1 MARRGSAKRYAQA
14 LFEIAVQQDRLD
26 QWVDDLGHVTGALEN
41 AELLA
46 LLEHAK
52 IPLSRKVEAVDA
64 VLPRVDP
71 LVRNMLSLLVSR
83 GLANM
88 APEVERGYQ
97 QLLNQ
102 LKGREEVQVTSV
114 VPLAEGEKNRVTSF
128 VSKLISREVL
138 LDTQIDASLLGGL
151 VIRVG
156 DKLLDGSTRTRLDE
170 LGKRLQSDGAA
181 IGV

>member
-1 MARRGSAKRYAQA
+1 M
-14 LFEIAVQQDRLD
+14 
-26 QWVDDLGHVTGALEN
+26 
-41 AELLA
+41 
-46 LLEHAK
+46 
-52 IPLSRKVEAVDA
+52 
-64 VLPRVDP
+64 
-71 LVRNMLSLLVSR
+71 VRNMLSLLVSR

-138 LDTQIDASLLGGL
+138 LDTQIDASCLADLL
-151 VIRVG
+151 
-156 DKLLDGSTRTRLDE
+156 SE
-170 LGKRLQSDGAA
+170 
-181 IGV
+181 